1 MISYSMSQELERT
14 NMSLILKGNGY
25 EKVAGDKEQVIEF
38 VQSMTGSEH
47 VIFLWEDEKSKNQM
61 ISEFFSQQ
69 VKGGSSDG
77 LFSIEPI
84 QIREVENT
92 LYENFYNTHK
102 SAFLDKAVEQVSK
115 RVSTN
120 DGINSTKYAFEDDVW
135 LIKRGLKKQLL
146 DTETAVGREVDR
158 KLSFLC
164 MYHRPDL
171 DEETVEQ
178 LVKAHGYV
186 IIDKPLGLYR
196 YGHNTSANAKIPS
209 SVKSN

>member
-1 MISYSMSQELERT
+1 MSQELERT
-14 NMSLILKGNGY
+14 NMSLILKRNGY

-38 VQSMTGSEH
+38 VQSMTGTEH

-61 ISEFFSQQ
+61 ISKFFSQLD
-69 VKGGSSDG
+69 KGGSSDG
-77 LFSIEPI
+77 LFSIEPV
-84 QIREVENT
+84 QIHDVENT

-120 DGINSTKYAFEDDVW
+120 NGINSTKYAFEDDVW

-146 DTETAVGREVDR
+146 DTETAVGRKVDR

-164 MYHRPDL
+164 MYHRP
-171 DEETVEQ
+171 
-178 LVKAHGYV
+178 
-186 IIDKPLGLYR
+186 
-196 YGHNTSANAKIPS
+196 
-209 SVKSN
+209 